1 MSAAH
6 VDVVILLG
14 VEPAPADRTDA
25 LDPLE
30 LLSVHLV
37 QRLLVVDGRGVKVE
51 RRDAVE
57 HLLAVGLLAR
67 KGGAAVSRVPLPG
80 PGTSVSGLL
89 AGNQVR
95 VDRNQVGRKVLEKT
109 R

>member
-6 VDVVILLG
+6 MDIVILLG
-14 VEPAPADRTDA
+14 VEAASTDRANA

-30 LLSVHLV
+30 LLPVHLV

-51 RRDAVE
+51 RGDAVE

-67 KGGAAVSRVPLPG
+67 EAAPTVSRVPLPG
-80 PGTSVSGLL
+80 PSISVSGLL

-95 VDRNQVGRKVLEKT
+95 VEWNKAGREVLK
-109 R
+109 